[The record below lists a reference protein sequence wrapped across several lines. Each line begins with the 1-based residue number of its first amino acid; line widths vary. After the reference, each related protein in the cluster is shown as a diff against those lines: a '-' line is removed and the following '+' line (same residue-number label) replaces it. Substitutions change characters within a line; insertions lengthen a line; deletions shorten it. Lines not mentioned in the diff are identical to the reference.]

1 MTNPFSNTYK
11 IVEHSN
17 LNGETKYSAE
27 YGNFLCRR
35 VLDVR
40 GQLFDDY
47 IFLEAFGSGE
57 TKTMEEVKLAIKS
70 HQEKLLDKRLAKI
83 TTKTIA
89 RI

>member
-1 MTNPFSNTYK
+1 MNPFSNTYK
-11 IVEHSN
+11 IVERSN
-17 LNGETKYSAE
+17 LDGETKYSAE
-27 YGNFLCRR
+27 YGNFLCRS

-47 IFLEAFGSGE
+47 DFLKAFGSGE
-57 TKTMEEVKLAIKS
+57 TKTMKEVKFAIKS
-70 HQEKLLDKRLAKI
+70 HQEKLLTKRLSKI

>member
-1 MTNPFSNTYK
+1 MNPFSNTYK

-17 LNGETKYSAE
+17 LNGETKYSVE

-35 VLDVR
+35 VLDVS
-40 GQLFDDY
+40 GKLFNDH
-47 IFLEAFGSGE
+47 IFLESFGSGE
-57 TKTMEEVKLAIKS
+57 TKTMDEVKLAIKR
-70 HQEKLLDKRLAKI
+70 HQENLLNQRLAKI